1 MKKRCVL
8 TGLALLAVSCQP
20 KATAEEWATVR
31 RGDLELGV
39 ECTGKLVALDSDA
52 LGPPPISDKWEFKIA
67 MMAPEGEEVKKGEPV
82 LAFDPTDLKQRL
94 DTKQN
99 ERDAIAKETE
109 KAVSNAQITRRDE
122 ELRIAEADAH
132 VRKATLKLDRPEDLT
147 ASIELATARLDLELA
162 KAELVHEK
170 AKASAAR
177 RQDDVL
183 IGTWQQRRARAEA
196 RIRETEAD
204 IDRMTVKAPRDATVI
219 YVADPDDGKKK
230 VGDTAWRQ
238 ERVIETA
245 TLDRMIAKADV
256 DEVDA
261 SKPVVGQHVA
271 IHLEAM
277 PDVTYGG
284 TISAIGNIVQR
295 QSKKNPLKVVRL
307 TIALDKTDG
316 VRMRPGMRFRGAV
329 ETGRVAAAIL
339 VPTNAVFLTA
349 TGPVAY
355 RKGRSGYETV
365 PLHLGKR
372 NATWAEV
379 RDGLAA
385 GDEVSRVDRSREGA
399 R

>member
-1 MKKRCVL
+1 MRRLVL
-8 TGLALLAVSCQP
+8 LALPALVACQP
-20 KATAEEWATVR
+20 SKASGDEWATVR

-52 LGPPPISDKWEFKIA
+52 LGPPPISDQWEFKIA
-67 MMAPEGEEVKKGEPV
+67 MMAPEGAEVKKGEPV

-94 DTKQN
+94 DTKRN
-99 ERDAIAKETE
+99 ERDAIAKETD
-109 KAVSNAQITRRDE
+109 KAIANAQIVRRDE
-122 ELRIAEADAH
+122 DLRIAEADAH

-147 ASIELATARLDLELA
+147 ASIELATAKLDLELA

-170 AKASAAR
+170 AKAAAAR
-177 RQDDVL
+177 RQDEVL
-183 IGTWQQRRARAEA
+183 VSTWQERRARAEA

-219 YVADPDDGKKK
+219 YVQDLDDGKKK
-230 VGDTAWRQ
+230 VGDSAWRQ

-271 IHLEAM
+271 LHLEAM

-284 TISAIGNIVQR
+284 TISAIGNTVQR

-307 TIALDKTDG
+307 TITLDKTDSI
-316 VRMRPGMRFRGAV
+316 RMRPGMRFRGAV

-339 VPTNAVFLTA
+339 VPTNAIFLTA
-349 TGPVAY
+349 HGPVAY
-355 RKGRSGYETV
+355 RKTRSGYETV
-365 PLHLGKR
+365 PLALGKR

-379 RDGLAA
+379 TSGLAA